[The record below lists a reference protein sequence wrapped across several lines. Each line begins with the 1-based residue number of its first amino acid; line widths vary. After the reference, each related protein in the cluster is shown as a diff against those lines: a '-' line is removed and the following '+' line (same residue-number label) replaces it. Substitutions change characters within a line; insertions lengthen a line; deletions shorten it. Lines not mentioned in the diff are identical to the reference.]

1 MLDIEVAVAKKQ
13 SNDISRKTK
22 MGMLEKAEQG
32 LYPSVAPIGYKNN
45 RLTHLIEVDEERA
58 PFIRKAFTLMASVS
72 YSLAAIVKILNQEGF
87 RGRKGY
93 RVGKSA
99 VEKIVKNPIY
109 YGAFRW
115 QGRLRDGSHP
125 PLISKDLFDKAC
137 AAPHGNA
144 RPYINRRGF
153 AFNLLTCGDCGC
165 KVLGEE
171 KKKRFVYYHCT
182 FSKGRHNGWGYVPER
197 KIARLFEPAVKAVTL
212 DEEIVEW
219 LEDALKESDK
229 SSRRASENR
238 LNSLQNDLARVKPEA
253 LSAL

>member
-45 RLTHLIEVDEERA
+45 RLTHLIEGDEDEA
-58 PFIRKAFTLMASVS
+58 KALFIRKVFTLMASGS
-72 YSLAAIVKILNQEGF
+72 YSLAAIGKILNQEGF

-99 VEKIVKNPIY
+99 IEKILKNPIY

-115 QGRLRDGSHP
+115 QERLRDGSHP

-137 AAPHGNA
+137 AALHGNA
-144 RPYINRRGF
+144 RPYTNRRGF
-153 AFNLLTCGDCGC
+153 AFNNLLTCGDCGC

-171 KKKRFVYYHCT
+171 KKEKVCLLPLHFFKRKAQRLGLCSRKRDRSSFRA
-182 FSKGRHNGWGYVPER
+182 GRESRHFRRGNRRVVAG
-197 KIARLFEPAVKAVTL
+197 RLE
-212 DEEIVEW
+212 
-219 LEDALKESDK
+219 
-229 SSRRASENR
+229 
-238 LNSLQNDLARVKPEA
+238 
-253 LSAL
+253 